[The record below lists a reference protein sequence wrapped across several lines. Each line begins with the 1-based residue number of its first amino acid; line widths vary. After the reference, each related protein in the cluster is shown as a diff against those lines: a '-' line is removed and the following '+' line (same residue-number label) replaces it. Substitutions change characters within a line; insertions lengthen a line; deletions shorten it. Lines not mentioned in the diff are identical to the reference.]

1 MKTRF
6 TLLICAMMACQLSV
20 AQVPDTIRDVTP
32 ATWSTDLLR
41 PYIGKTVYFDMP
53 MVISTVNYSTL
64 IVAPWR
70 KYEPENQGVI
80 GSDEYANAGNI
91 NANLLTL
98 TGVSGSHRRGE
109 RVYGLTAYVSSANTI
124 TWKSGTWKGNT
135 RNELQ
140 NTNIRE
146 MVGIPAD
153 CDSCIVVCAFNLE
166 NYFVVNMGS
175 LGASSKSEHQK
186 QRKKIQAALQKINAD
201 VYGFCE
207 LEKGDAAI
215 KEIADD
221 LNKAFPSRNYVYLPD
236 GAAKTTQKS
245 DFLYDANKFEFVR
258 MDKTNVEVS
267 DRKKM
272 ICLRQIQTREKFIFS
287 INHFKAMNTGDE
299 YRREK
304 EAKAVINLYNQFRQK
319 PDVRDND
326 VLFMGD
332 MNAYGRSKPIMHF
345 LNSGFLDLHTEFHAD
360 SSYSYFYNNS
370 VSYIDQALCSESIFR
385 QVTGMSA
392 FHINSDE
399 DDAYN
404 YERSSD
410 ATMFRSSDHD
420 PVIVGLRLDST
431 LSMIYDPYLSDETFS
446 PDSVTFYYTDPTG
459 HPHMLFDI
467 YSVDGHQ
474 IVKPTAIKFQGE
486 IGETR
491 TYYYSVAESNEN
503 LPEELRQFLPLPS
516 GVYIIRFY
524 YNGIVKAHK
533 LIVR

>member
-6 TLLICAMMACQLSV
+6 TLLICALTACQLSV

-32 ATWSTDLLR
+32 ATWTTNLLR
-41 PYIGKTVYFDMP
+41 PYIGKTVYFDIP
-53 MVISTVNYSTL
+53 IVVSAVNSSSLT
-64 IVAPWR
+64 VAPWR
-70 KYEPENQGVI
+70 KYEPENQGAI
-80 GSDEYANAGNI
+80 GSEEYQNAARI
-91 NANLLTL
+91 NASQLTL
-98 TGVSGSHRRGE
+98 SGVSGSHRRGE
-109 RVYGLTAYVSSANTI
+109 RVYGLTAYVSDANKI
-124 TWKSGTWKGNT
+124 SWKSGTWKGNT

-140 NTNIRE
+140 NADIRK
-146 MVGIPAD
+146 MVGIPDD

-175 LGASSKSEHQK
+175 MGASSTSEHQK

-221 LNKAFPSRNYVYLPD
+221 LNKAFPSRNYVYLQD
-236 GAAKTTQKS
+236 GATQAVQKS

-258 MDKTNVEVS
+258 KDQTNEEIAY
-267 DRKKM
+267 RKKM
-272 ICLRQIQTREKFIFS
+272 ICLRQIQTGEKFIFS

-304 EAKAVINLYNQFRQK
+304 ESRAVVNLYNQFRQK
-319 PDVRDND
+319 TDVRDND

-332 MNAYGRSKPIMHF
+332 MNAYGRSKPIMIF
-345 LNSGFLDLHTEFHAD
+345 LNNGFIDLHTAFHAD
-360 SSYSYFYNNS
+360 SSYSYFYGNS

-399 DDAYN
+399 DDSYN
-404 YERSSD
+404 YERSND

-431 LSMIYDPYLSDETFS
+431 LSKIYDPYMSDEAFS
-446 PDSVTFYYTDPTG
+446 PDSVTFYYTDPIG
-459 HPHMLFDI
+459 NPHMYFDI
-467 YSVDGHQ
+467 YTVDGHR
-474 IVKPTAIKFQGE
+474 IVPPTAVKFQGE
-486 IGETR
+486 VSETR
-491 TYYYSVAESNEN
+491 TYYYSVAASNEN

-516 GVYIIRFY
+516 GIYIIRFY

>member
-1 MKTRF
+1 MKSRF
-6 TLLICAMMACQLSV
+6 TLFFCALIACQFLF
-20 AQVPDTIRDVTP
+20 AQGVDTLRNITP
-32 ATWSTDLLR
+32 ANWSTELLR

-53 MVISTVNYSTL
+53 IVVSQVNSTSFT
-64 IVAPWR
+64 VAPWR
-70 KYEPENQGVI
+70 KYEPLNQGVQ
-80 GSDEYANAGNI
+80 GSDEYTNAQHI

-98 TGVSGSHRRGE
+98 TGASGTHRRGE
-109 RVYGLTAYVSSANTI
+109 RIYGLTAYVSAVNKLS
-124 TWKSGTWKGNT
+124 WKSGTWKGNS

-140 NTNIRE
+140 NADIRE
-146 MVGIPAD
+146 MVGIPDD

-166 NYFVVNMGS
+166 NYFTSVGCD
-175 LGASSKSEHQK
+175 LCPSSSAAHQR

-207 LEKGDAAI
+207 LEKGDAALQ
-215 KEIADD
+215 EIADD
-221 LNKAFPSRNYVYLPD
+221 LNKAFPKRNYVYLPE
-236 GAAKTTQKS
+236 GAVKTTQKS

-258 MDKTNVEVS
+258 KDQTNVELS
-267 DRKKM
+267 DRKKI
-272 ICLRQIQTREKFIFS
+272 ICLRQIQTGEKFSFS
-287 INHFKAMNTGDE
+287 INHFKAMNSGDE

-304 EAKAVINLYNQFRQK
+304 EARAVMNLYNQFRLK
-319 PDVRDND
+319 PDVRDDD

-345 LNSGFLDLHTEFHAD
+345 LNNGFIDLHTEFHAD
-360 SSYSYFYNNS
+360 TSYSYFFSNS
-370 VSYIDQALCSESIFR
+370 VSYIDQAICSEAILR
-385 QVTGMSA
+385 QVTGMVA

-404 YERSSD
+404 FERSSD
-410 ATMFRSSDHD
+410 LTMFRSSDHD
-420 PVIVGLRLDST
+420 PVIIGLRLDST
-431 LSMIYDPYLSDETFS
+431 LSKIYDPYIGNSEIGS
-446 PDSVTFYYTDPTG
+446 DSVTFYYTSPTG

-474 IVKPTAIKFQGE
+474 IIKPTAINFQGE

-491 TYYYSVAESNEN
+491 TYYYSVAEGNNN
-503 LPEELRQFLPLPS
+503 LPAQLRQFLPLPS